1 MKSMHRAYHSLWLA
15 AVVTLSLG
23 TKVWSQTQDSGD
35 PFAAPAPVGVNA
47 DLVPVEALER
57 EGELRL
63 IQYNLM
69 TRGDEGRFSEE
80 VLSVRS
86 KYILT
91 HPKLGEK
98 LPLLADLLIK
108 EGNGEELANA
118 FDAMSMRQ
126 DVPAEAIERY
136 KAQARSIVEKVRRR
150 VPLNDF
156 DYDYVRGFS
165 AVLASLPPS
174 TENEDLLIELL
185 LADSSRFVFK
195 SLTRVATTRAL
206 PALEARLEQY
216 RELAKKSGSED
227 SIRKTDECADLMQ
240 GLRRR
245 LSQGTGTQAMPVHD
259 SVEAGQAA
267 SIQSVDSC
275 WLNSGG
281 SGQWALIAIGSLCVL
296 LAWRA
301 TWRK

>member
-1 MKSMHRAYHSLWLA
+1 MFCELHRSLWLA
-15 AVVTLSLG
+15 AVVSLSLG
-23 TKVWSQTQDSGD
+23 TRVWSQTEDSND
-35 PFAAPAPVGVNA
+35 PFAARPPASSNVDP
-47 DLVPVEALER
+47 VPVEVLNK
-57 EGELRL
+57 EGELRA
-63 IQYNLM
+63 IQYRLM
-69 TRGDEGRFSEE
+69 TRGDEGGFSEE
-80 VLSVRS
+80 VLRERK

-91 HPKLGEK
+91 RPKLGEK

-185 LADSSRFVFK
+185 PMDPWDYVFK
-195 SLTRVATTRAL
+195 SLTKVATTRAL
-206 PALEARLEQY
+206 PALESRLEQC
-216 RELAKKSGSED
+216 REAAKKSGSKD
-227 SIRKTDECADLMQ
+227 SIRLTEECAVLLQD
-240 GLRRR
+240 LRRR
-245 LSQGTGTQAMPVHD
+245 LSQGAGIQAMPVHD
-259 SVEAGQAA
+259 SVEAGQAP
-267 SIQSVDSC
+267 SIQSGDSDG
-275 WLNSGG
+275 LHLGG
-281 SGQWALIAIGSLCVL
+281 SSLGILIAIGSLCAL
-296 LAWRA
+296 LAWRLLL
-301 TWRK
+301 RKK